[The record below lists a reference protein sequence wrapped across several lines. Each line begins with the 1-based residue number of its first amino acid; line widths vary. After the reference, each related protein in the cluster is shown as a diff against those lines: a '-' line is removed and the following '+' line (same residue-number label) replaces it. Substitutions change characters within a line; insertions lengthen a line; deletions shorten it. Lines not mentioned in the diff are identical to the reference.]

1 MAFPQKPAAAWQRTR
16 GNTPQSTPEPNW
28 QYIRGEICDL
38 PSSKT
43 NWLVVV
49 KVRHVYAERNAMDA
63 AMAKAGVLRTS
74 AKFQTVRLEDSDYT
88 KNIVQIAGT
97 GHTVRF
103 ELSDNRKR
111 RKQQR
116 AVVTMAMKSKPTES
130 GYQNKRTIFL
140 RVGGY
145 QHKLKTV
152 INVGPVHH
160 PAHADDTRYNKH
172 KAARQ
177 QSMLLKATPT
187 IRRTKR

>member
-1 MAFPQKPAAAWQRTR
+1 MAFPQNPATAWQRTR
-16 GNTPQSTPEPNW
+16 GDTPQPEPNW
-28 QYIRGEICDL
+28 QYIRGEICDW

-43 NWLVVV
+43 ECCVVV
-49 KVRHVYAERNAMDA
+49 KVRQVYAELDAMDA

-74 AKFQTVRLEDSDYT
+74 AKFQTVRLNHPDYM
-88 KNIVQIAGT
+88 NNSVQIAGT

-103 ELSDNRKR
+103 ELSDNDKR
-111 RKQQR
+111 RKQQL
-116 AVVTMAMKSKPTES
+116 AVVRMAMKSKPTES
-130 GYQNKRTIFL
+130 EYQNKRKIFL

-145 QHKLKTV
+145 SPELKTV
-152 INVGPVHH
+152 IDIGPVHH

-177 QSMLLKATPT
+177 QSMLLKVTPK